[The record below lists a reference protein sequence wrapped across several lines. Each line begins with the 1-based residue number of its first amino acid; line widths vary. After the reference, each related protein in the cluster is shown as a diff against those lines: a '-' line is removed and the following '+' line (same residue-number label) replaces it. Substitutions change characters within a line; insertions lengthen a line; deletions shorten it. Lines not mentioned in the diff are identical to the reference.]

1 MNIQFCPPHLQTLL
15 DLPPSSTSWPTVSF
29 LYIFIRS
36 VERTDVLGKVWRGG
50 EIREEGWRDIHRTS
64 CEPLPTSSAAYRAY
78 KINIAVFSHP
88 SLPLRMCIIFKREE
102 KCAMFRFSLY
112 GGGWEKGTLGKK
124 IPCQLSETRFPCT
137 RARVDSLKLL
147 LFICEKSAGGEKVAS
162 FRLPFAQHSR
172 REIRRRNTSLSFFS
186 FVCLF
191 A

>member
-36 VERTDVLGKVWRGG
+36 VLGKVLGRG